1 MHKFDDFTYKEIEF
15 EEAAKELP
23 EVDKS
28 NSKLITELYF
38 QIVDL
43 ENSQYIEIADE
54 GFVNRLKTDIYDV
67 VKEAACLC
75 NGKSEIEFNE
85 ENGVCYI
92 TLYSKFMFLSEEMG
106 ISSAEVAA
114 LIKLATSTKISV
126 IDEYIKF
133 ELMFCTNKRVKVADY
148 SEKIEKLKGELKNIE
163 QHKKEG

>member
-38 QIVDL
+38 QIIDL
-43 ENSQYIEIADE
+43 ENSQYVEIADE
-54 GFVNRLKTDIYDV
+54 GFVNRLKTDIYDA

-92 TLYSKFMFLSEEMG
+92 TLYSKFLFLNEAMG
-106 ISSAEVAA
+106 ISTSEAAA
-114 LIKLATSTKISV
+114 LIKQSTWTKASV
-126 IDEYIKF
+126 VDEYIKF
-133 ELMFCTNKRVKVADY
+133 ELMFSTNRKVKVADH
-148 SEKIEKLKGELKNIE
+148 SEKIEALKKQIKNNSRI
-163 QHKKEG
+163 